1 MHSDSVWSLYSDH
14 PQLATFYGGSKDGLV
29 TKTEINRY
37 DDEDPGQCVVICKA
51 ETGVARVSRYSRK
64 IEAIYTSISGQT
76 QLLTSADIILVEYVV
91 VGGT

>member
-51 ETGVARVSRYSRK
+51 ETGVARVRRQSRR
-64 IEAIYTSISGQT
+64 IEAMYTSFSRQAQI
-76 QLLTSADIILVEYVV
+76 LTSADILFVEHAV
-91 VGGT
+91 VGGA